1 MAWSESQ
8 KRYARSE
15 KGRQARQKYQSGEKA
30 KEAHRRYMLKRKARL
45 AETKQI
51 KETEPMETA
60 IVNPVE
66 NKPETGKIKKEVR
79 NKK

>member
-1 MAWSESQ
+1 MSWSESQ

-15 KGRQARQKYQSGEKA
+15 KGRQARQKYQSSERA

-45 AETKQI
+45 AEAKQI
-51 KETEPMETA
+51 KETGPVEKATVA
-60 IVNPVE
+60 PVE